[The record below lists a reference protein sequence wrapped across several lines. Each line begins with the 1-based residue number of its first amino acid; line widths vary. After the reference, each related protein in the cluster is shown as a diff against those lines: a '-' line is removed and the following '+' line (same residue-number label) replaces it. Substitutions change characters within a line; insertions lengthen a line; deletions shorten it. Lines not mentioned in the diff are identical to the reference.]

1 MELSAELS
9 FGVGPVHRLL
19 GAGFHAG
26 LRLLQLLFVPA
37 GRFVA
42 LAPAHN
48 GIPELLERAELL
60 FPGHALN
67 GRRGHRGASLPG
79 CIAGGKRRGRK
90 RETAAC
96 RGDVKETSSS
106 GPP

>member
-60 FPGHALN
+60 LSEAHSPLAATIFSITLAL
-67 GRRGHRGASLPG
+67 
-79 CIAGGKRRGRK
+79 
-90 RETAAC
+90 
-96 RGDVKETSSS
+96 
-106 GPP
+106 